1 LIDLLHLKK
10 RKKTVKFFFF
20 QFFFSFVIEKMKAE
34 LYERSKL
41 RKVIKGQG
49 KTKKL
54 SSSVDILVCIHF

>member
-1 LIDLLHLKK
+1 
-10 RKKTVKFFFF
+10 
-20 QFFFSFVIEKMKAE
+20 MKAE